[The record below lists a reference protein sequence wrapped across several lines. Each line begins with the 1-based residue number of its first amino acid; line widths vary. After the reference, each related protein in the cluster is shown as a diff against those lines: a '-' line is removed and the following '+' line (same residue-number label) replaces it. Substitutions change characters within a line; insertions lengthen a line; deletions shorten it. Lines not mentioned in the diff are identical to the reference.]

1 MTTKLSEVIESFES
15 SFMDKKEIP
24 ESLEMMWLKKAISQ
38 YGTEIEPLEYDEE
51 LGVFYSDVSGYV
63 IDTLATMI
71 KIYYLEREYSR
82 VNKIASVVGKD
93 LSINSGMSLSKNV
106 EIELSKVKSDL
117 IEMLDN
123 LKPSAYN

>member
-1 MTTKLSEVIESFES
+1 MATKLSEVIESFES

>member
-1 MTTKLSEVIESFES
+1 MATKLSEVIESFES

-71 KIYYLEREYSR
+71 KIYYLEREYR
-82 VNKIASVVGKD
+82 
-93 LSINSGMSLSKNV
+93 
-106 EIELSKVKSDL
+106 
-117 IEMLDN
+117 
-123 LKPSAYN
+123 